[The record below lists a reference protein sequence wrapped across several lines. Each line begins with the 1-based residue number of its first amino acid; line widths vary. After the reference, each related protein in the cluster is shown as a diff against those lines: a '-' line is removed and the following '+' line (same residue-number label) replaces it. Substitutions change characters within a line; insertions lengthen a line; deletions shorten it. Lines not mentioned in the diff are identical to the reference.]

1 MPSTATENKMEWF
14 HLNDIWECPKN
25 INQVLV
31 SVLLC
36 SYKCIY
42 EGIYI
47 YKRKPEDITTKSNNK
62 KAELMSI
69 TNYKDRLSITEAG
82 NNMVNMTSVGNTSQN
97 AQAES

>member
-1 MPSTATENKMEWF
+1 MI
-14 HLNDIWECPKN
+14 LWECPKN

-42 EGIYI
+42 KGRYIYIYKCIYEGIYI
-47 YKRKPEDITTKSNNK
+47 NIRKPEDISTKSNNK
-62 KAELMSI
+62 KAELISI